1 MISGK
6 RIASLH
12 RARLSE
18 RWRMLFLSI
27 IAIIARRA
35 PPVNAKRRAG
45 TRKNPAGN
53 VRCRRGK
60 DGIFGGGM
68 SVTRTAA
75 YLPAASA

>member
-35 PPVNAKRRAG
+35 PPVNAKAARGDAQKTRRQCSL
-45 TRKNPAGN
+45 PAGEGWHF
-53 VRCRRGK
+53 R
-60 DGIFGGGM
+60 
-68 SVTRTAA
+68 
-75 YLPAASA
+75 

>member
-35 PPVNAKRRAG
+35 PPVNAKAARG
-45 TRKNPAGN
+45 TEINFQDKKRE
-53 VRCRRGK
+53 VW
-60 DGIFGGGM
+60 
-68 SVTRTAA
+68 
-75 YLPAASA
+75 